1 MVLLQHPLQN
11 WSSSAKSDGE
21 SNGFDESAVERRTPR
36 GGRVRVHHRALPPRS
51 IWHRVAEC
59 QEPARSDT
67 GRKGGRPHRN
77 ICVCTG
83 DVQKVRRSF
92 ERIFDLRRE
101 HTHTRSEQ
109 FKKNT
114 TGSQVCSM
122 KVSIVLWL
130 VYLIFVGMPLTH
142 STVR

>member
-101 HTHTRSEQ
+101 HTHTHTERAVQEKHNRQSSLFHE
-109 FKKNT
+109 
-114 TGSQVCSM
+114 GLYSSV
-122 KVSIVLWL
+122 
-130 VYLIFVGMPLTH
+130 VGLPHLCGYATN
-142 STVR
+142 S